1 LHPVDGLER
10 PEYQDTGIEME
21 VAMLNYLILR
31 ILRLI
36 PQILI
41 ISILAFIIIPLP
53 PGAYLTERINA
64 LRATG
69 YSVDQAEVDRLT
81 RMYGLDKPPH
91 MQYLKWITNIVTK
104 GDFGYSFA
112 FSRDVNE
119 IIGNRMGMTFFIS
132 FLAFVV
138 CWSFAIPVG
147 VLVAV
152 KQYTFIDYFFTFLGF
167 IGLAVPGFLLALVL
181 MYISF
186 SVFGLRVGGLFSPEM
201 EMAPWSWAK
210 FVDFLQ
216 HIWLPVIILAI
227 GGTANLIRTLRAT
240 MLDELR
246 KQYVTVAR
254 AKGLS
259 EMKVLLNYP
268 VRIAINPIVS
278 TFGWLLVWF
287 FSGGTVVEIVLNLDT
302 AGPILWRA
310 LMSQDMYT
318 AGAYILIIGTLTAV
332 GSLVSD
338 LLLAAIDPRVRF
350 GGLEAS

>member
-1 LHPVDGLER
+1 MVSYIVGRL
-10 PEYQDTGIEME
+10 
-21 VAMLNYLILR
+21 LR
-31 ILRLI
+31 MI

-41 ISILAFIIIPLP
+41 ITILAFIIIQLP
-53 PGAYLTERINA
+53 PGDFLTERINRLKA
-64 LRATG
+64 SGLT
-69 YSVDQAEVDRLT
+69 VDTAEVDRLT
-81 RMYGLDKPPH
+81 RMYGLDQPWYT
-91 MQYLKWITNIVTK
+91 QYFKWVSGIVLR
-104 GDFGYSFA
+104 GDFGYSFV
-112 FSRDVNE
+112 FSKDVNE
-119 IIGNRMGMTFFIS
+119 IIGSRMGMTFFIS
-132 FLAFVV
+132 FLSFVV

-186 SVFGLRVGGLFSPEM
+186 HYFGLSVGGLFSQQYEL
-201 EMAPWSWAK
+201 APWSWAK
-210 FVDFLQ
+210 FVDFLG
-216 HIWLPVIILAI
+216 HIWLPVLILAI

-240 MLDELR
+240 LLDELR

-259 EMKVLLNYP
+259 ELKVLINYP

-302 AGPILWRA
+302 AGPVLWRA
-310 LMSQDMYT
+310 LMQQDMYT
-318 AGAYILIIGTLTAV
+318 AGAYIVIVGTLTAI

-338 LLLAAIDPRVRF
+338 LLLAAIDPRVRL
-350 GGLEAS
+350 GAMEAA

>member
-1 LHPVDGLER
+1 
-10 PEYQDTGIEME
+10 
-21 VAMLNYLILR
+21 MLNYI
-31 ILRLI
+31 ILRLLRMI
-36 PQILI
+36 PQMLI
-41 ISILAFIIIPLP
+41 ISVLAFVIIQLP
-53 PGAYLTERINA
+53 PGDYLTEHINR
-64 LRATG
+64 LRASGLT
-69 YSVDQAEVDRLT
+69 VDNAEVERLT
-81 RMYGLDKPPH
+81 RMYGLDQP
-91 MQYLKWITNIVTK
+91 MTSQYVKWITNIVTK

-112 FSRDVNE
+112 FAKPVNE
-119 IIGNRMGMTFFIS
+119 IIGSRMGMTFFIA

-138 CWSFAIPVG
+138 CWGFAIPVG
-147 VLVAV
+147 ILVAV
-152 KQYTFIDYFFTFLGF
+152 KQYSIFDYFFTFVGF

-186 SVFGLRVGGLFSPEM
+186 DVFGLKVGGLFSQDM
-201 EMAPWSWAK
+201 ILAPWSWAK
-210 FVDFLQ
+210 FVDFLK
-216 HIWLPVIILAI
+216 HIWLPVLILAI

-259 EMKVLLNYP
+259 ELKVLLLYP

-302 AGPILWRA
+302 AGPMLWRA
-310 LMSQDMYT
+310 LMTQDMYT
-318 AGAYILIIGTLTAV
+318 AGAYIILVGALTAV

-338 LLLAAIDPRVRF
+338 LLLAAIDPRIRF
-350 GGLEAS
+350 GGLEA